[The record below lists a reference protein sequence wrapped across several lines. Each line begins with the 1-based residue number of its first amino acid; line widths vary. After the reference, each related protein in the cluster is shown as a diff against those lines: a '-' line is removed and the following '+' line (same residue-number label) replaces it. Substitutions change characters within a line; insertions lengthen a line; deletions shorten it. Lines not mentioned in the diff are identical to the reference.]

1 MGKRY
6 FFTLIASLVRA
17 LLSFIT
23 GILLARSLGP
33 RDYGNMSFLLGT
45 FLAVKQ
51 LLDMGSSQAF
61 FTFMSQKLRSKFFVF
76 FYFLWLAI
84 QFIFTICIIGI
95 LMPSRWVDLIW
106 HGQERFLVILAFAAS
121 FMQNSVWTSVQQALE
136 AQRQTYKAQFIGT
149 IVIVVHIISVL
160 LLWGIG
166 SLGLYFIF
174 AAIVLEYIIA
184 SLFAQK
190 YFQFATVIELAEKN
204 NSLKWVSKKFIKFC
218 SPLIIYS
225 WIGFLYSFIDTW
237 LLQNFGGSVKQAYYS
252 VSAQFSSVALLA
264 TTSVTNIFF
273 KEIAEAYHEKNLE
286 QVKALYRKV
295 SRTLFF
301 IGAVISCFFIP
312 WSKGLLTLILGESY
326 AAGSITLAIM
336 LLYPIHQSM
345 GLVGNLTLMATEH
358 VSLQVKMGIGFMLVS
373 IIVSYFVMAPK
384 HAVVP
389 GLNLASEGLALKM
402 IGMQFLQVNIVAFFI
417 AQIFKWKFDWIFQ
430 PLSIITCLAA
440 GWLAH
445 FISLSIL
452 NEVAPLYYKL
462 VLSGFFY
469 LTFILVII
477 YLMPTLTGFSKK
489 ELFALIHLMTNNAK

>member
-1 MGKRY
+1 MMGKRY
-6 FFTLIASLVRA
+6 FFSLIASLVRA
-17 LLSFIT
+17 LLGFIT

-61 FTFMSQKLRSKFFVF
+61 FTFMSQKLRSTFFVL

-106 HGQERFLVILAFAAS
+106 HGQERLLVILAFAAS

-149 IVIVVHIISVL
+149 IVTVVHIISVL
-160 LLWGIG
+160 LLWWIG
-166 SLGLYFIF
+166 SLGLYIIF
-174 AAIVLEYIIA
+174 AAIALEYFIA
-184 SLFAQK
+184 TLFAQK
-190 YFQFATVIELAEKN
+190 YFQFATDKEVAEKE
-204 NSLKWVSKKFIKFC
+204 NSFKWVFQKFIKFC

-225 WIGFLYSFIDTW
+225 WIGFLYSFIDAW
-237 LLQNFGGSVKQAYYS
+237 LLQNFGGSVKQAFYS
-252 VSAQFSSVALLA
+252 VSTQFSSVALLA

-273 KEIAEAYHEKNLE
+273 KEIAEAYHKKNFE
-286 QVKALYRKV
+286 QVKILYRKV

-301 IGAVISCFFIP
+301 IGSVISCFFIP
-312 WSKGLLTLILGESY
+312 WSKDLLTLMLGQSY
-326 AAGSITLAIM
+326 AAGSITLTIM

-345 GLVGNLTLMATEH
+345 GQIGNLTLIATEH
-358 VSLQVKMGIGFMLVS
+358 VSLQVKIGIGFMLVS

-384 HAVVP
+384 YAIVP
-389 GLNLASEGLALKM
+389 GLNLASEGLAMKM
-402 IGMQFLQVNIVAFFI
+402 IGMQFLQVNIVAFVI
-417 AQIFKWKFDWIFQ
+417 AKIFKWKFDWIFQ
-430 PLSIITCLAA
+430 LLSIVICLFA

-445 FISLSIL
+445 YISLSFF
-452 NEVAPLYYKL
+452 NEVTPLFYKL
-462 VLSGFFY
+462 VLSGFCY
-469 LTFILVII
+469 LIFILIII
-477 YLMPTLTGFSKK
+477 YLMPVLTGFSKK
-489 ELFALIHLMTNNAK
+489 ELFTLIH